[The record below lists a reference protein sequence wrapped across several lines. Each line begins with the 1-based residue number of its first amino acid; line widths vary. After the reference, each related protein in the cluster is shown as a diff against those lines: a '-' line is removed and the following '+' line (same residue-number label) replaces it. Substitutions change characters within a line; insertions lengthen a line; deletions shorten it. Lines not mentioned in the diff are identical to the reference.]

1 MEEFINNDT
10 IVKDDVYKVFKESV
24 SCPLCFN
31 ILINP
36 IMCSK
41 CQIVFCKSCI
51 SKLDNKGEKCP
62 NNCTDPN
69 YQNSIGKNEILS
81 KLKFNCKKC
90 SSIIPY
96 DNVKNHQKTCNQN
109 QNIANVNVN
118 KVEEKKER
126 KIKKITLEE
135 VDKYKREGNS
145 VTLITGK

>member
-1 MEEFINNDT
+1 
-10 IVKDDVYKVFKESV
+10 
-24 SCPLCFN
+24 
-31 ILINP
+31 
-36 IMCSK
+36 MCSK
-41 CQIVFCKSCI
+41 CQIVFCKNCI
-51 SKLDNKGEKCP
+51 AKLDNKGEKCP

-69 YQNSIGKNEILS
+69 YQKSIGKNEILS

-109 QNIANVNVN
+109 QNIANVNIA
-118 KVEEKKER
+118 EEKKEK